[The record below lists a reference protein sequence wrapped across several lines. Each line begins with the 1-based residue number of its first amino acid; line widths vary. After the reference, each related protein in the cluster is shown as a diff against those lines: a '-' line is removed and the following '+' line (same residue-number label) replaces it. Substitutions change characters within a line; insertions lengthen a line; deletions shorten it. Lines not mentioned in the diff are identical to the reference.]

1 MKRLWP
7 LILIIPGV
15 VFAAD
20 TEFSLVIKNH
30 RFQPT
35 EVTVPAGKKIRL
47 KIESQDSTPEEFESH
62 VLNREKVISGN
73 SSAVILIGPLSP
85 GRYKFVGEFHEK
97 TAQGVIVAQ

>member
-47 KIESQDSTPEEFESH
+47 KIENQDPTPEEFESH

>member
-35 EVTVPAGKKIRL
+35 EVTVPAGKKIKL
-47 KIESQDSTPEEFESH
+47 KIQNQDSTPEEFESH